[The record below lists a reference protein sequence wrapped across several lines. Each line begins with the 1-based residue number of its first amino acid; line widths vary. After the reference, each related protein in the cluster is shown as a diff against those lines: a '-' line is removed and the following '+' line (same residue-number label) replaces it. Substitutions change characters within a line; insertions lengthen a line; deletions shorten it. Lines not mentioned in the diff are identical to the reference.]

1 MSERYFNESLVS
13 IYRLEDIY
21 DSYPYPLYIQM
32 DEPVL
37 IRFEDGDQ
45 FEIETPF
52 TGEFIANMNSIP
64 WDADREVCW
73 ENVNPS
79 ILLDFCV
86 GGKIQ
91 DVIVN
96 ETSWNLY
103 EGRRIIGDV
112 TIKFTKDNHIY
123 NMVFDSNISY
133 MMLSV
138 ENDDGFV
145 IHCPVKKLLKS
156 MYKMK

>member
-1 MSERYFNESLVS
+1 MRICPSSKLNQKITAAS
-13 IYRLEDIY
+13 ILMLDSITEIETIIEDY
-21 DSYPYPLYIQM
+21 
-32 DEPVL
+32 
-37 IRFEDGDQ
+37 GDQ
-45 FEIETPF
+45 FEIKTPF
-52 TGEFIANMNSIP
+52 TGEFIVNMNSIP

-112 TIKFTKDNHIY
+112 TIKFSKDNHIY
-123 NMVFDSNISY
+123 NMVFDSNVSY
-133 MMLSV
+133 MMQAV